1 MEEKVNKLLI
11 DFRFF
16 PLHLAC
22 DQEQIKKAVLVRGC
36 PFSIKSIG
44 RYIYIYIYIYFPFF
58 FHSFIGYS
66 SCNIQYKFIIQ
77 HKKKE
82 KKEKKKKRRKN
93 PKGVSTT
100 GLTSNARHRP

>member
-44 RYIYIYIYIYFPFF
+44 RYIYIYFFFPFF

-77 HKKKE
+77 HKKK
-82 KKEKKKKRRKN
+82 KKRKKRKKKDAKTQ
-93 PKGVSTT
+93 KG
-100 GLTSNARHRP
+100 